1 MACTAEGTYDDQN
14 VIPPSA
20 GCHRVGLIIPAMNR
34 AHVLIVE
41 DDRTTQHLARI
52 VLQDAG
58 YNVSAADNAEQ
69 AATWL
74 EMFLPD
80 VILMDREL
88 PGMDGLELTRR
99 IKMDQR
105 TSGATVLSFS
115 SRQTPADDMQAVS
128 AGSDGFV
135 NKPFDVHALLR
146 TIAWHVAARS
156 TPLGDAAQHLPPAD
170 RRSGSPSNPSG
181 GTMKFS
187 RTILSA
193 ALMVVGIAAV
203 SAAQTATQTV
213 TFQVDAINQISVAG
227 SPSLNIIAGVAGG
240 APTSVTSTGNT
251 WAVTTNQ
258 SNAKITASI
267 ASAMP
272 SGLTLSVNL
281 GAPAGA
287 SSAGSKTLGTS
298 AVDVVTGITKLNAT
312 GLSMTYQLD
321 ATAAAGVVSSSTR
334 VVTYTVTGG
343 A

>member
-1 MACTAEGTYDDQN
+1 
-14 VIPPSA
+14 
-20 GCHRVGLIIPAMNR
+20 MNR

-58 YNVSAADNAEQ
+58 YDVSAADTAEQ
-69 AATWL
+69 ASTWL

-99 IKMDQR
+99 IKMNQR

-115 SRQTPADDMQAVS
+115 SRQTPADDMQAVT

-146 TIAWHVAARS
+146 TIAWHVAARATQLS
-156 TPLGDAAQHLPPAD
+156 GRVASPDRSDDMDRSYLSDAAQPLPPAD
-170 RRSGSPSNPSG
+170 RRGRSHSTPFG

-187 RTILSA
+187 RNVLSA
-193 ALMVVGIAAV
+193 VLVAGFAAV
-203 SAAQTATQTV
+203 SGAQTAQQTV

-227 SPSLNIIAGVAGG
+227 SPSLSITAGVAGA
-240 APTSVTSTGNT
+240 APTTVTSTGNT
-251 WAVTTNQ
+251 WAITTNQ

-272 SGLTLSVNL
+272 TGLTLSVNL

-287 SSAGSKTLGTS
+287 SSAGAKTLGTS

-312 GLSMTYQLD
+312 GLGITYQLD
-321 ATAAAGVVSSSTR
+321 ATAAAGVVASSTR
-334 VVTYTVTGG
+334 VVTYTITGG

>member
-1 MACTAEGTYDDQN
+1 
-14 VIPPSA
+14 
-20 GCHRVGLIIPAMNR
+20 VGLIIRSMNR

-58 YNVSAADNAEQ
+58 YDVSSADTAEQ
-69 AATWL
+69 ASTWL
-74 EMFLPD
+74 EMFVPD
-80 VILMDREL
+80 VVLMDREL

-99 IKMDQR
+99 IKMNQR

-146 TIAWHVAARS
+146 TIAWHVAAKASQLTGRVASTDRS
-156 TPLGDAAQHLPPAD
+156 DTMDWSSLGGAAQHLPSAD
-170 RRSGSPSNPSG
+170 RRSGIPSNPLG

-193 ALMVVGIAAV
+193 AVMVAGFAAV
-203 SAAQTATQTV
+203 SAAQTAQQTV

-227 SPSLNIIAGVAGG
+227 SPSLSITAGVAGG

-251 WAVTTNQ
+251 WAITTNQ
-258 SNAKITASI
+258 SNSKITASI

-272 SGLTLSVNL
+272 TGLTLSVNL

-287 SSAGSKTLGTS
+287 SSAGAKTLGTS

-312 GLSMTYQLD
+312 GLSMVYQLD
-321 ATAAAGVVSSSTR
+321 ATAAAGVVASSTR